1 MSNDHP
7 TINDLERLIR
17 GTSSPGSAPRL
28 PRVVRHLLANCH
40 RCCEMLQNAGWTRQR
55 LESLVYLTTTECDR
69 PGYDYGKSFVGAE
82 RRLDAFFAAEAPLR
96 ESVDALIAELARL
109 PDDEQIR
116 DVTKDSR
123 LGHPV
128 VVRELIDHSYAL
140 RYEDPQRML
149 HWSELA
155 RIAADNGSVATAGSA
170 ERLADIRAKAWENFS
185 NALRVCGKLPEAEE
199 ALTTSQNH
207 RATGTG
213 DPMLRARIT
222 EQWASLRTFQGKFGD
237 AIELAAEAGRIYREL
252 GKSQELASALVH
264 QAIAAIYAGETE
276 LAIRTLNQ
284 AIPSIDPEE
293 SPKLL
298 LAACHNLIRCYI
310 DIQEPD
316 KALSLYFEARDLY
329 KEHDGHTTILLRT
342 AWQEG
347 QLLRD
352 LGHLQAAE
360 TALRHAREG
369 FLERGL
375 AYEVA
380 LVSLDLASV
389 YVRLGKAED
398 VRRTAAEAV
407 PIFRA
412 LRVEREVLGAL
423 LQLQQAAGQEHQALE
438 LIGVLNTH
446 LAPLRNNA
454 R

>member
-1 MSNDHP
+1 MFNDHP
-7 TINDLERLIR
+7 TIDQLKNFF
-17 GTSSPGSAPRL
+17 GSASPSEMAPRPL
-28 PRVVRHLLANCH
+28 SVVRHLLSGCRICRAQ
-40 RCCEMLQNAGWTRQR
+40 LKNAGWSGQR
-55 LESLVYLTTTECDR
+55 LERLICRSTAEIDS
-69 PGYDYGKSFVGAE
+69 PGRDYGQAFEVAE
-82 RRLDAFFAAEAPLR
+82 RRLAGFFAMEGPLTEPLEELLLRLDLLPEQEQLLRAAE
-96 ESVDALIAELARL
+96 DACF
-109 PDDEQIR
+109 
-116 DVTKDSR
+116 
-123 LGHPV
+123 GHPEI
-128 VVRELIDHSYAL
+128 VRNLIDRSHAV
-140 RYEDPQRML
+140 RYEDPRKML
-149 HWSELA
+149 HRAQLA
-155 RIAADNGSVATAGSA
+155 RVAAGSCSLQAAGSA
-170 ERLADIRAKAWENFS
+170 ERLADLNAQAWGHYGNS
-185 NALRVCGKLPEAEE
+185 LRVCGRLPEAED
-199 ALTTSQNH
+199 ALVSAQQY
-207 RATGTG
+207 RAEGTG
-213 DPMLRARIT
+213 DPPLRARLL
-222 EQWASLRTFQGKFGD
+222 EQWASLRTFQGRFAD
-237 AIELAAEAGRIYREL
+237 AIALADEAGKIYEEL
-252 GKSQELASALVH
+252 DQTSKRAAALVH
-264 QAIAAIYAGETE
+264 KAIAAVYAGETE

-284 AIPSIDPEE
+284 AIPLIEE
-293 SPKLL
+293 NPQLL

-310 DIQEPD
+310 DSGEPE

-329 KEHDGHTTILLRT
+329 KEHSGHTTILLRT

-380 LVSLDLASV
+380 LVSLDLTSV

-438 LIGVLNTH
+438 LIRVLNAH

-454 R
+454 H

>member
-7 TINDLERLIR
+7 TIHDLERLIR
-17 GTSSPGSAPRL
+17 GTSPPGPAPRL
-28 PRVVRHLLANCH
+28 PRVVRHLLANCQ
-40 RCCEMLQNAGWTRQR
+40 RCCELLQDAGWTRQR
-55 LESLVYLTTTECDR
+55 LESLVYLTTTESDR
-69 PGYDYGKSFVGAE
+69 PGYDYGQSFAGAA
-82 RRLDAFFAAEAPLR
+82 RRLEAFFAAEALLEEP
-96 ESVDALIAELARL
+96 VDALIAELTRR
-109 PDDEQIR
+109 PDEEQISF
-116 DVTKDSR
+116 VAKNSR
-123 LGHPV
+123 MGHPAV
-128 VVRELIDHSYAL
+128 IRELIDRSYAL
-140 RYEDPQRML
+140 RYEDPKRML
-149 HWSELA
+149 HGSELA
-155 RIAADNGSVATAGSA
+155 RIAADNGSIATAGSA
-170 ERLADIRAKAWENFS
+170 ERLADLRAKAWENFS
-185 NALRVCGKLPEAEE
+185 NALRVCGKLQEAEE
-199 ALTTSQNH
+199 ALATSQSY
-207 RATGTG
+207 RAAGTG

-222 EQWASLRTFQGKFGD
+222 EQGASLRTFQGRFGE
-237 AIELAAEAGRIYREL
+237 AIELAAEAAGIYREL
-252 GKSQELASALVH
+252 DKSQELASALVH

-284 AIPSIDPEE
+284 AIPRIDPEE
-293 SPKLL
+293 NPKLL

-310 DIQEPD
+310 DIGEPER
-316 KALSLYFEARDLY
+316 ALSLYFEARDLY

-380 LVSLDLASV
+380 LVSLDLTSV

-423 LQLQQAAGQEHQALE
+423 LQLQQAAGQEQQALE
-438 LIGVLNTH
+438 LIRVLNTH

>member
-1 MSNDHP
+1 
-7 TINDLERLIR
+7 
-17 GTSSPGSAPRL
+17 
-28 PRVVRHLLANCH
+28 
-40 RCCEMLQNAGWTRQR
+40 
-55 LESLVYLTTTECDR
+55 
-69 PGYDYGKSFVGAE
+69 
-82 RRLDAFFAAEAPLR
+82 
-96 ESVDALIAELARL
+96 
-109 PDDEQIR
+109 
-116 DVTKDSR
+116 
-123 LGHPV
+123 
-128 VVRELIDHSYAL
+128 
-140 RYEDPQRML
+140 
-149 HWSELA
+149 
-155 RIAADNGSVATAGSA
+155 
-170 ERLADIRAKAWENFS
+170 
-185 NALRVCGKLPEAEE
+185 
-199 ALTTSQNH
+199 
-207 RATGTG
+207 
-213 DPMLRARIT
+213 MLRARIT

>member
-7 TINDLERLIR
+7 TINDLERFLR
-17 GTSSPGSAPRL
+17 GTSSPGPTPRL
-28 PRVVRHLLANCH
+28 PRVVRHLLATCH
-40 RCCEMLQNAGWTRQR
+40 RCCELLQDAGWSRQR
-55 LESLVYLTTTECDR
+55 LESLVYLTTTETDR
-69 PGYDYGKSFVGAE
+69 PGYDYGRSFAGAE
-82 RRLDAFFAAEAPLR
+82 RRLNAFFAAEALWEEP
-96 ESVDALIAELARL
+96 VDALIAELTNISEN
-109 PDDEQIR
+109 EQIR
-116 DVTKDSR
+116 YVTKDSR

-128 VVRELIDHSYAL
+128 MVRELIDRSYAL
-140 RYEDPQRML
+140 RYEDPKRML

-155 RIAADNGSVATAGSA
+155 RIAADNGSIAAAGSA

-199 ALTTSQNH
+199 ALTTSQDY
-207 RATGTG
+207 RAAGTG

-222 EQWASLRTFQGKFGD
+222 EQWASLRTFQGRFSD

-252 GKSQELASALVH
+252 EKSQELASALVH

-284 AIPSIDPEE
+284 AIPRIDSEE
-293 SPKLL
+293 NPKLL

-310 DIQEPD
+310 DIGEPER
-316 KALSLYFEARDLY
+316 ALSLYFEARDLY
-329 KEHDGHTTILLRT
+329 KEHNGHTTILLRT

-380 LVSLDLASV
+380 LVSLDLTSV
-389 YVRLGKAED
+389 YVRLGKAEE

-423 LQLQQAAGQEHQALE
+423 LQLQQAAGQEQQALE
-438 LIGVLNTH
+438 LIRVLNTH

>member
-17 GTSSPGSAPRL
+17 GTSLPGFAPRL
-28 PRVVRHLLANCH
+28 PQVVRHLLANCH
-40 RCCEMLQNAGWTRQR
+40 RCCELLQDASWTRQR
-55 LESLVYLTTTECDR
+55 LESLVYLTTTESDR
-69 PGYDYGKSFVGAE
+69 PGYDYGRSFVGAE
-82 RRLDAFFAAEAPLR
+82 RRLSAFFAAEAPLS

-109 PDDEQIR
+109 PEDEQIR
-116 DVTKDSR
+116 DAMRNSR

-128 VVRELIDHSYAL
+128 VIRELIDRSYAL
-140 RYEDPQRML
+140 RYEDPKRML

-155 RIAADNGSVATAGSA
+155 RLAADNGSIAAAGSA
-170 ERLADIRAKAWENFS
+170 ERLADVRAKAWENFS

-207 RATGTG
+207 RAAGTG

-222 EQWASLRTFQGKFGD
+222 EQWASLRTFQGRFSD
-237 AIELAAEAGRIYREL
+237 AIELAAEAAGIYREL
-252 GKSQELASALVH
+252 EKNQELASALVH

-284 AIPSIDPEE
+284 AIPRIDPEE
-293 SPKLL
+293 NPKLL

-310 DIQEPD
+310 DIGEPE

-329 KEHDGHTTILLRT
+329 KEHSGHTTILLRT

-398 VRRTAAEAV
+398 VRRTATEAV

-438 LIGVLNTH
+438 LIRVLNTH